1 MPPAV
6 TPEARALLLTAGG
19 AQNDAALRALFSRGI
34 DWDRLLWIADWERA
48 TAAVW
53 ARIRSLGIGGVPPE
67 VGTSWERL
75 AMVADFRALWLEER
89 LTATVRALAAVGIE
103 VVLLKGA
110 ALVQG
115 PYAGFRERPMGDLD
129 LLVAP
134 ERAKDAWDV
143 ATKTGWMWDSVAYP
157 AGRYSSHHHL
167 PPLLDERR
175 TGVRL
180 EIHTSLSVESHPFAL
195 QFSEAMA
202 VSPSVPVGAVSA
214 RVLDSPHQLVHLCVH
229 FAWSHMLQ
237 FGSWRMFRDADALI
251 ACGKVDWP
259 AVNAL
264 AGRSG
269 ASSCCYWSLRL
280 ASSLANVPVPTEV
293 IDALRPRRQGW
304 LLRRIE
310 RHIETHLVVADRLCP
325 SERLRRA
332 MWSMAIVPSRLGHG
346 PGRPWDEDAAP
357 VIEVPERTT
366 VAKRARYH
374 GERLAQW
381 ARYLRLVFAS
391 DRIA

>member
-1 MPPAV
+1 MAPAV

-19 AQNDAALRALFSRGI
+19 AQNDPALRALFGRGI
-34 DWDRLLWIADWERA
+34 DWQRLLWIAEWERA

-53 ARIRSLGIGGVPPE
+53 ARLRSLGVDGIPQE
-67 VGTSWERL
+67 VGASWERL
-75 AMVADFRALWLEER
+75 AMVADFRAMWLEER
-89 LTATVRALAAVGIE
+89 LATTVRALAAAGVD

-134 ERAKDAWDV
+134 ERAQEAWDV
-143 ATKTGWMWDSVAYP
+143 ATRNGWMWDNVAYP
-157 AGRYSSHHHL
+157 AGRYSLHHHL

-180 EIHTSLSVESHPFAL
+180 EIHTSLSVETHPFAL
-195 QFSEAMA
+195 QFGEVVAASRTALI
-202 VSPSVPVGAVSA
+202 SGATA

-237 FGSWRMFRDADALI
+237 FGSWRMFRDAGALI
-251 ACGKVDWP
+251 ARGHVDWD
-259 AVNAL
+259 AAL
-264 AGRSG
+264 AVAHRSG
-269 ASSCCYWSLRL
+269 ASSCCYWTLEL
-280 ASSLANVPVPTEV
+280 ASSLANVPVPGEV
-293 IDALRPRRQGW
+293 LDVLRPRRQGW
-304 LLRRIE
+304 LLRRIQ
-310 RHIETHLVVADRLCP
+310 RHIETHLIVADRLCP
-325 SERLRRA
+325 SERVRRV
-332 MWSMAIVPSRLGHG
+332 MWSLAIAPSQLGHG

-357 VIEVPERTT
+357 VTEAPSRRTM
-366 VAKRARYH
+366 ANRARYH

-381 ARYLRLVFAS
+381 GRYLRLVLAS
-391 DRIA
+391 R